1 MLIDSLVNAPTLA
14 FPDFKKEFKI
24 ETDAC
29 DYGIGAMISQKNDGI
44 DQQIAYFSRSLNK
57 AERKYSTTEKE
68 ALAIVE
74 AIKQFRPFVNGSQLT
89 VVTDHKPLKW
99 LESMQ
104 NPRNRGARWI
114 MELQQYNYKVEY
126 KPGKT
131 HINADAISRRPCTED
146 KCNSIYID
154 DLPSYEII
162 ED

>member
-1 MLIDSLVNAPTLA
+1 
-14 FPDFKKEFKI
+14 
-24 ETDAC
+24 
-29 DYGIGAMISQKNDGI
+29 MISQKNDGI
-44 DQQIAYFSRSLNK
+44 DQPIAYFSRSLNK

-68 ALAIVE
+68 ALAIVA
-74 AIKQFRPFVNGSQLT
+74 AIKQFRLFVYGSKFT

-131 HINADAISRRPCTED
+131 HINADADAISRRPCTED